1 MIEPRDASRSAGE
14 TPRLRGLPVF
24 GSAAVG
30 LLLGHTLSYALAVP
44 DPHHRDLILS
54 RTGHGYLPA
63 AGQVA
68 VMLVLAA
75 VAAIIARA
83 WSTRDRGQP
92 ERFCWIAGTLA
103 ALQIGAFAV
112 QEVLERV
119 VAGAPLGDLVRDH
132 LLVTGI
138 VAQVAVALV
147 GAALLTWFARAS
159 ARIVR
164 TAVTQ
169 RIALPRPILAQ
180 ALPAR
185 LDRPR
190 GRLVVSARNVR
201 APPPC
206 SASL

>member
-1 MIEPRDASRSAGE
+1 MTERRDASRSASG

-75 VAAIIARA
+75 VAAILARA
-83 WSTRDRGQP
+83 WSTRDRGHP
-92 ERFCWIAGTLA
+92 ERFSWIAGTLA
-103 ALQIGAFAV
+103 ALQTGTFAV

-159 ARIVR
+159 TRIVR
-164 TAVTQ
+164 TAVIQ
-169 RIALPRPILAQ
+169 RIALPRPILVE

-185 LDRPR
+185 PDRPR
-190 GRLVVSARNVR
+190 GRIVASARNVR
-201 APPPC
+201 APPPGHT
-206 SASL
+206 AL

>member
-1 MIEPRDASRSAGE
+1 MAERRDASRSSSGI
-14 TPRLRGLPVF
+14 PRLRGLPVF

-30 LLLGHTLSYALAVP
+30 LLLGHSLSYALAVP

-75 VAAIIARA
+75 VAAILARA
-83 WSTRDRGQP
+83 WSNHDRGQP
-92 ERFCWIAGTLA
+92 ERFSWIVGTLA

-119 VAGAPLGDLVRDH
+119 AAGAPLGDLVRDH

-138 VAQVAVALV
+138 AAQVAVALV
-147 GAALLTWFARAS
+147 GAALLAWFARAS

-164 TAVTQ
+164 TAVAQ
-169 RIALPRPILAQ
+169 RIALPRPILVE
-180 ALPAR
+180 ALPTTP
-185 LDRPR
+185 DRPR
-190 GRLVVSARNVR
+190 GRLVASARNVR

-206 SASL
+206 NASV